1 MKKLVK
7 FSIFILLLSSLLIIP
22 TKAQDD
28 VSYYYSEKFVKNS
41 VFTWNVNQSFNY
53 YEALPINA
61 NFSVKLKDALYPGP
75 MTPSDLNS
83 VYIAIDVD
91 GEKYSGEGF
100 PLFWHI
106 RKINGSVET
115 TIKEEFENSPE
126 VFNVSTISSTLFRT
140 EFIIY
145 HENYTLSIEM
155 EIDASDGLTKRY
167 YEHFSDNVNL
177 ESIIELVFTNYAVEA
192 SYQFIWV
199 VFGFF
204 FMTSTLVIIRR
215 RKK

>member
-7 FSIFILLLSSLLIIP
+7 FSIFILVLSTLLITP
-22 TKAQDD
+22 TRAQDD

-41 VFTWNVNQSFNY
+41 VFTWNVNQSINY
-53 YEALPINA
+53 YESLPKNA
-61 NFSVKLKDALYPGP
+61 NFTVKLKDALYPGP

-83 VYIAIDVD
+83 IYIAIDVD

-106 RKINGSVET
+106 RKINGTVET

-140 EFIIY
+140 EFTIF
-145 HENYTLSIEM
+145 HENYTLTIEM
-155 EIDASDGLTKRY
+155 DIDSADGLTKRY
-167 YEHFSDNVNL
+167 FEYFTDNVDL
-177 ESIIELVFTNYAVEA
+177 ESVIELVFTNYTVEA
-192 SYQFIWV
+192 SFQFLWV
-199 VFGFF
+199 VLGFF
-204 FMTSTLVIIRR
+204 LVTSTLVVNRR